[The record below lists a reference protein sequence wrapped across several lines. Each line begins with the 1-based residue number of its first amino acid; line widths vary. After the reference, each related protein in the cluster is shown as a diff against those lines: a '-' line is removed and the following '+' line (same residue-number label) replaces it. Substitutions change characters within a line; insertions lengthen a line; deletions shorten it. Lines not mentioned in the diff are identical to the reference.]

1 MAAFDYVAVDPK
13 GRTLK
18 GVVSAPD
25 EAAARTVLDRRRLM
39 PLELSVS
46 SARPDHETKSGG
58 GRLGSKTLA
67 LTTRQLATLV
77 AVSPVEEAVRTI
89 ALQSERPAVRRVL
102 MGVHAGVLEGFRL
115 SEAMRRQGPA
125 FPPLYRAM
133 VSAGESSG
141 ALGPILER
149 MADLLEREQQV
160 RGKVI
165 TALVYPVVLAV
176 VPSASSPP

>member
-25 EAAARTVLDRRRLM
+25 EAAARNVLDRRRLM

-46 SARPDHETKSGG
+46 SARPNRETKAGG

-102 MGVHAGVLEGFRL
+102 MGVHTGVLEGFRL
-115 SEAMRRQGPA
+115 SEAMQRQGPA

-141 ALGPILER
+141 AWVRSSNAWPICWSANNR
-149 MADLLEREQQV
+149 CAARSSPPWSIPSCW
-160 RGKVI
+160 RWW
-165 TALVYPVVLAV
+165 
-176 VPSASSPP
+176 PSASSPP

>member
-1 MAAFDYVAVDPK
+1 MAAFDYVAVDPR

-25 EAAARTVLDRRRLM
+25 EATARNVLDRRRLM

-46 SARPDHETKSGG
+46 SARPNRETKAGG

-102 MGVHAGVLEGFRL
+102 MGVHTGVLEGFRL

-149 MADLLEREQQV
+149 MADLLER
-160 RGKVI
+160 
-165 TALVYPVVLAV
+165 
-176 VPSASSPP
+176 SSRCAARS

>member
-25 EAAARTVLDRRRLM
+25 EATARNVLDRRRLM

-46 SARPDHETKSGG
+46 SARRNRETRSGG

-77 AVSPVEEAVRTI
+77 AVSPVEDSVRVPR
-89 ALQSERPAVRRVL
+89 QSV
-102 MGVHAGVLEGFRL
+102 EG
-115 SEAMRRQGPA
+115 P
-125 FPPLYRAM
+125 
-133 VSAGESSG
+133 
-141 ALGPILER
+141 
-149 MADLLEREQQV
+149 D
-160 RGKVI
+160 
-165 TALVYPVVLAV
+165 
-176 VPSASSPP
+176 